1 VSRQPPPGD
10 LLARLAEQAL
20 DDDYAAVAARR
31 GTGSPVPSR
40 SRRATLLAFGA
51 SAAVLAVLLTVAA
64 VQTRATASETA
75 ADREALIS
83 RIEEEQDR
91 VARGQSRVEELADE
105 VDRLRTTSLEAT
117 GEVARLEDRLEALQA
132 GTGVVP
138 VSGPGV
144 RITVADAPDGAP
156 SGRIRDTDL
165 QLLANGLWQAGAE
178 AVAVGGQRLT
188 AHSAIRTA
196 GQAITVNYRSLSP
209 PYVVTAIG
217 DPATLPARF
226 LETSAGQAFTDLR
239 ANFGVVFAL
248 ESLDSLTLPGRPLT
262 LSVARPGAGRPPSED
277 AP

>member
-10 LLARLAEQAL
+10 LLTRLAEQAL

-31 GTGSPVPSR
+31 GTGSGVPPR
-40 SRRATLLAFGA
+40 SRRATLVGFGA
-51 SAAVLAVLLTVAA
+51 SVAVLAVLLTVSA
-64 VQTRATASETA
+64 VQTRATASEAA
-75 ADREALIS
+75 ADREALIT
-83 RIEEEQDR
+83 RIEEERER
-91 VARGQSRVEELADE
+91 VARSQSLVEELADD

-117 GEVARLEDRLEALQA
+117 SDVAELEDRLETLQA

-144 RITVADAPDGAP
+144 RITVSDSPDGAP
-156 SGRIRDTDL
+156 AGRIRDTDL

-196 GQAITVNYRSLSP
+196 GKAITVNYRSLSP

-226 LETSAGQAFTDLR
+226 LETSAGQAFTDLQ
-239 ANFGVVFAL
+239 ANFGVVFEL
-248 ESLDSLTLPGRPLT
+248 ESPDSLTLPGRPLRLT
-262 LSVARPGAGRPPSED
+262 EARPDVGRPPSGSV
-277 AP
+277 P

>member
-1 VSRQPPPGD
+1 MSRQPPPGD

-31 GTGSPVPSR
+31 GNGSPAPSG
-40 SRRATLLAFGA
+40 SRRATLVGFGA
-51 SAAVLAVLLTVAA
+51 SVAVLAVLLTVAA
-64 VQTRATASETA
+64 VQTRATASATA

-91 VARGQSRVEELADE
+91 VARGQDLVEELADD
-105 VDRLRTTSLEAT
+105 VDRLRRTSLAAT

-144 RITVADAPDGAP
+144 RITVGDAPDGAP

-165 QLLANGLWQAGAE
+165 QLLVNGLWQAGAE
-178 AVAVGGQRLT
+178 AVAVDGQRLT

-239 ANFGVVFAL
+239 ANFGVVFVL
-248 ESLDSLTLPGRPLT
+248 ESPDSLTLPGRPLT
-262 LSVARPGAGRPPSED
+262 LSAARPDVGRTPSEGS
-277 AP
+277 P